1 MRFKNFS
8 IWRGKLPHWRADDV
22 RYFVTFRHRRD
33 LEPWERQLLF
43 RRLMRPN
50 DQEFILAILCVGTD
64 RTEMIFELL
73 NGKDGRPAE
82 LSQIVERSKT
92 KAGKEIIKKTGER
105 FPPFYN
111 ESYDRI
117 IRDEME
123 MLERWQTAF
132 DMALDEEETFLW
144 FRDMPGEDLP
154 GTT

>member
-1 MRFKNFS
+1 M
-8 IWRGKLPHWRADDV
+8 
-22 RYFVTFRHRRD
+22 
-33 LEPWERQLLF
+33 
-43 RRLMRPN
+43 
-50 DQEFILAILCVGTD
+50 AILCVGTD